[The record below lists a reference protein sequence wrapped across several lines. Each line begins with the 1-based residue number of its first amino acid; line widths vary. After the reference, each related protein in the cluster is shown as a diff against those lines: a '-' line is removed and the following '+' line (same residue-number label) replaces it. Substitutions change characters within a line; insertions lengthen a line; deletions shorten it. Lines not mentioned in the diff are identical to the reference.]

1 MKTLRFYSIIWFMS
15 VGLWVSAVFWLFA
28 VILGGNPSFNTYNN
42 SLNSIFLLTF
52 GYMDFEAFQNN
63 SGLSD

>member
-42 SLNSIFLLTF
+42 SLNSILELFF
-52 GYMDFEAFQNN
+52 P
-63 SGLSD
+63 